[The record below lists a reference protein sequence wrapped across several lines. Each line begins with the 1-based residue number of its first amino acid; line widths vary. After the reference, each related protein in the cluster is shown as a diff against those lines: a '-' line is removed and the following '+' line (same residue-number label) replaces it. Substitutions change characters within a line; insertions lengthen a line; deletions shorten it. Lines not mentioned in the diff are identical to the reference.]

1 MKTTQPSWRAMP
13 LPPKASA
20 STRRSSSSPF
30 CGRVVV
36 GGPVVL
42 TGPVWQASAQAPLD
56 GPQDR
61 LAVAVAALDVAP
73 APPLGRG
80 EVRQATGPLARVELL
95 VAGDRE
101 GGAEPGRLPGP
112 ADPAARELGHGPP
125 ASEEL
130 VEGGQDVLGLPAAAR
145 DEVVRHRLRVV
156 ARQAPTA
163 HRVIERLLQRV
174 RGHEQP

>member
-56 GPQDR
+56 RPQDR
-61 LAVAVAALDVAP
+61 LAVAVGTLEVAHAAQ
-73 APPLGRG
+73 LGRR
-80 EVRQATGPLARVELL
+80 EVRQATGRLTRVELL
-95 VAGDRE
+95 V
-101 GGAEPGRLPGP
+101 
-112 ADPAARELGHGPP
+112 
-125 ASEEL
+125 S
-130 VEGGQDVLGLPAAAR
+130 
-145 DEVVRHRLRVV
+145 RH
-156 ARQAPTA
+156 
-163 HRVIERLLQRV
+163 
-174 RGHEQP
+174 